1 MGDVTAAVL
10 AIDGGN
16 SKTDVCLLSTEGRLL
31 GYARGPGSNHQVIG
45 VDAAFD
51 VLAGL
56 VGEAAAEAG
65 IDARSTLAQHAAV
78 YLAGADFP
86 REREMLLGR
95 VSPAGWAAE
104 VSLDN
109 DTFALLRAG
118 TSSPDRIAVVCGA
131 GINCV
136 GVSAAGEVLRFPSV
150 GAISGDWGGGA
161 TLGTEALFH
170 AVRAE
175 DGRGQ
180 PTALREAIMDHF
192 GTPSVVDVTAA
203 LHFGELPRSRLHEL
217 VPLLFRVAAAGDGP
231 ARGVVERLA
240 QEVFLTRPG
249 CPRSA
254 QAARSANRCGA
265 RWQHPC
271 CATSPADSGRVAAS
285 GGTRAPRQ
293 RARSGRPPG
302 GRRCTF
308 GFGRA
313 RRRAR
318 RGERGPNSASRPH
331 SYQSRLDASGY
342 LNARCHRWGF
352 SRMGR
357 AKIHIR
363 VR

>member
-1 MGDVTAAVL
+1 MGNVTAAVL

-16 SKTDVCLLSTEGRLL
+16 SKTDVCLISTAGQLL

-45 VDAAFD
+45 VDAAFE
-51 VLAGL
+51 VLARL

-86 REREMLLGR
+86 REIGMLLGR
-95 VSPAGWAAE
+95 VSPARWAAE
-104 VSLDN
+104 ISLDN

-118 TSSPDRIAVVCGA
+118 TSSPNRIAVVCGA

-161 TLGTEALFH
+161 TLGIEALFL

-180 PTALREAIMDHF
+180 PTALREAIMEHF

-217 VPLLFRVAAAGDGP
+217 VPVLLRVAASGDRP
-231 ARGVVERLA
+231 AREVVERLA
-240 QEVFLTRPG
+240 EEVFLLARAAHDRLKLRDQPTDVVLG
-249 CPRSA
+249 GSIL
-254 QAARSANRCGA
+254 AARHPPLVAGVSQRLAAHAPRANLLVVDDPPVVGA
-265 RWQHPC
+265 ALLGFDALGASPDAEIALRT
-271 CATSPADSGRVAAS
+271 ALLARTRTSRAS
-285 GGTRAPRQ
+285 TRA
-293 RARSGRPPG
+293 A
-302 GRRCTF
+302 T
-308 GFGRA
+308 
-313 RRRAR
+313 
-318 RGERGPNSASRPH
+318 
-331 SYQSRLDASGY
+331 
-342 LNARCHRWGF
+342 
-352 SRMGR
+352 
-357 AKIHIR
+357 
-363 VR
+363 

>member
-1 MGDVTAAVL
+1 VGDVTAAVL

-16 SKTDVCLLSTEGRLL
+16 SKTDVCLISTEGQLL
-31 GYARGPGSNHQVIG
+31 GYARGPGSNHQVMGI
-45 VDAAFD
+45 DAAFD

-65 IDARSTLAQHAAV
+65 LDARSPLAQHAAV

-86 REREMLLGR
+86 REIEMLLGR

-118 TSSPDRIAVVCGA
+118 TSSPNRIAVVCGA

-161 TLGTEALFH
+161 TLGTEALFL

-180 PTALREAIMDHF
+180 PTALRGAIMEHF
-192 GTPSVVDVTAA
+192 GTPSVVHVTAA

-217 VPLLFRVAAAGDGP
+217 VPVLLRVAAAGDGP
-231 ARGVVERLA
+231 AKAVVERLA
-240 QEVFLTRPG
+240 EEVFLLARAAHDRLKLGDQPTDVVLG
-249 CPRSA
+249 GSIL
-254 QAARSANRCGA
+254 AAR
-265 RWQHPC
+265 HPLLI
-271 CATSPADSGRVAAS
+271 AGVSLRLAAH
-285 GGTRAPRQ
+285 APR
-293 RARSGRPPG
+293 ANLLVVDDPPVVG
-302 GRRCTF
+302 AALLG
-308 GFGRA
+308 
-313 RRRAR
+313 
-318 RGERGPNSASRPH
+318 
-331 SYQSRLDASGY
+331 LDALGASPEAEIAIRTA
-342 LNARCHRWGF
+342 LLARTRTR
-352 SRMGR
+352 STSMR
-357 AKIHIR
+357 AAT
-363 VR
+363 